1 MSPQD
6 ITRLDRSQDEEELRG
21 KLEPMDVYL
30 SEVTATSASAI
41 NYHMGRMQGDEAAFK
56 DLKVLLGLSSGAAI
70 VTDERQEEDRP
81 FWLQVKNRFLK

>member
-6 ITRLDRSQDEEELRG
+6 ITRLDRPQDEQELRG
-21 KLEPMDVYL
+21 KLEPMEVYL

-56 DLKVLLGLSSGAAI
+56 DLKVLLGLSSGALI
-70 VTDERQEEDRP
+70 VTDERHEQERP